1 MLAVPLISCS
11 SSDDEPNMSNNNS
24 KVVINANGTTSTG
37 AIFSPIDGKSFYL
50 DYIEYE
56 IVDAHLEIVG
66 ADTRELKGDV
76 RPYATVV
83 YGGTTYNTLSIGAY
97 AFIGC
102 PLITSISIPNTVT
115 EILNDSF
122 VNCSN
127 LKTIYIPAS
136 VTKIIFP
143 GCSPNLEAINVDQKN
158 NSYTSIDGVLYTKN
172 LDKLILCPAATTSID
187 IPFSVRI
194 IDYEAFHYC
203 KNLKSLILPPLVEK
217 IEYNTFSD
225 CENLTDIWTCCMADI
240 EVDYDQP
247 VYDPFLW
254 NKITLHVPEEMLS
267 WYKETFPWYW
277 FSKIIGDYKPNN

>member
-83 YGGTTYNTLSIGAY
+83 YGGTAYNTLSINDNG
-97 AFIGC
+97 FNGC

-115 EILNDSF
+115 GISYHSLG
-122 VNCSN
+122 NCSN

-136 VTKIIFP
+136 VTKIISP
-143 GCSPNLEAINVDQKN
+143 GCSPNLEAINVDPKN
-158 NSYTSIDGVLYTKN
+158 INYTSVDGVLYTKN
-172 LDKLILCPAATTSID
+172 FDTLILCPAVKTTID
-187 IPFSVRI
+187 IPWTVCE
-194 IDYEAFHYC
+194 IDQDAFGYC
-203 KNLKSLILPPLVEK
+203 KNIKSLILPPLVEK
-217 IEYNTFSD
+217 IYPYTFSG

-240 EVDYDQP
+240 EVSSYGP
-247 VYDPFLW
+247 TFLW

-267 WYKETFPWYW
+267 WYKETSPWYW